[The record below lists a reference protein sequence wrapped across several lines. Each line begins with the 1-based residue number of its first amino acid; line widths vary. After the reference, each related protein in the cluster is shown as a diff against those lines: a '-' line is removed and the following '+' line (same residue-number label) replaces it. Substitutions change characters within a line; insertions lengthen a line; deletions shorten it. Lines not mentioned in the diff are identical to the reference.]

1 GMSVMELSHR
11 SEWFMDILESAE
23 RTLRKLMKIPNNYQ
37 LLFLQGGASQQF
49 AMVPMNLMVNS
60 KKANYVLTGSWA
72 KKAYQEAKRFGEVDV
87 IGEETLNHIP
97 VLTKDMFNSE
107 ADYFHITT
115 NNTIERTVFTEIP
128 DTGDV
133 PLVADMSSNILSTPI
148 DVSKFGIIY
157 AGAQKNIG
165 PAGLTIVII
174 REDLIGL
181 NTDNTPT
188 MFNYKTHAENK
199 SVFN

>member
-1 GMSVMELSHR
+1 
-11 SEWFMDILESAE
+11 
-23 RTLRKLMKIPNNYQ
+23 
-37 LLFLQGGASQQF
+37 
-49 AMVPMNLMVNS
+49 
-60 KKANYVLTGSWA
+60 A

-115 NNTIERTVFTEIP
+115 NNTIEGTVFTEIP

-188 MFNYKTHAENK
+188 MFDYKTHAENK
-199 SVFN
+199 SVFNTPPTFSSYVAKLGFDWLE